1 LSLTSSANLLAF
13 VEWCRAERQRLDGQR
28 KVLTGAMIA
37 TGENDGSGWVDMSF
51 RDLLR
56 VMDSIAE
63 LDILLDDHD
72 GAPPDP
78 TTLMIAG
85 KDLLHRN

>member
-1 LSLTSSANLLAF
+1 
-13 VEWCRAERQRLDGQR
+13 
-28 KVLTGAMIA
+28 
-37 TGENDGSGWVDMSF
+37 MSF
-51 RDLLR
+51 KDLLR